1 MKMWSTRLGKEH
13 AAQFSLVSQWCL
25 TLCDPMNCSTLG
37 FPVHHQLPKLAQA
50 HVHWVSDAIPRSHPL
65 SSPSPPAFNLS
76 QHQGFSQWVSSSHQ
90 MAEILEPQQQPFQW
104 IFKDWFS
111 LGLTGLVSLLPKGHW
126 RVFSSTTVQKCQFF
140 ITQPS
145 S

>member
-50 HVHWVSDAIPRSHPL
+50 HVH
-65 SSPSPPAFNLS
+65 
-76 QHQGFSQWVSSSHQ
+76 
-90 MAEILEPQQQPFQW
+90 
-104 IFKDWFS
+104 
-111 LGLTGLVSLLPKGHW
+111 
-126 RVFSSTTVQKCQFF
+126 
-140 ITQPS
+140 
-145 S
+145 